1 MKLKEIR
8 ILDADGARFACMA
21 NDYCTRADC
30 DEYAAILND
39 AAESSRKPEGITVD
53 DLARIAAAIKAHRD
67 TPDGI
72 PEIAFALARRS
83 VSHFTEV

>member
-1 MKLKEIR
+1 M
-8 ILDADGARFACMA
+8 
-21 NDYCTRADC
+21 
-30 DEYAAILND
+30 
-39 AAESSRKPEGITVD
+39 D
-53 DLARIAAAIKAHRD
+53 DLARIAAAIKAHSD

>member
-8 ILDADGARFACMA
+8 TLDADGARFACMA

-53 DLARIAAAIKAHRD
+53 DLARIAEAIKAHSD

-72 PEIAFALARRS
+72 PEIAFSLARRA
-83 VSHFTEV
+83 VSRFTEV

>member
-8 ILDADGARFACMA
+8 TLDA
-21 NDYCTRADC
+21 
-30 DEYAAILND
+30 
-39 AAESSRKPEGITVD
+39 
-53 DLARIAAAIKAHRD
+53 
-67 TPDGI
+67 DGI

>member
-39 AAESSRKPEGITVD
+39 AAESSRKPGGH
-53 DLARIAAAIKAHRD
+53 HR
-67 TPDGI
+67 G
-72 PEIAFALARRS
+72 RS
-83 VSHFTEV
+83 GPHCCGHQGPQ

>member
-8 ILDADGARFACMA
+8 TLDADGARFACMA

-39 AAESSRKPEGITVD
+39 AAESSRKPDGITVD
-53 DLARIAAAIKAHRD
+53 DLARIAEAIKTHSD

-72 PEIAFALARRS
+72 PEIAFALARRA
-83 VSHFTEV
+83 VSRFTEV